1 MQDIKIPAEIPA
13 TRNSLKCN
21 IIKVKINNPIIS
33 NTLLS
38 INHPKRFSKLKNKLK
53 KPIENPAIKAIF

>member
-33 NTLLS
+33 NTLSS
-38 INHPKRFSKLKNKLK
+38 INHPKRKNKLK
-53 KPIENPAIKAIF
+53 KPIENLAIKAIF

>member
-33 NTLLS
+33 NTLSS

-53 KPIENPAIKAIF
+53 NLLKIPL